1 MRGSSFGRGSMSRRC
16 WEVNVFLGE
25 EGLWVILGGVRG
37 DFTRKIK
44 KKAVTDVVF
53 GTSVLTGR
61 MGFGTSNK
69 IALCCNNRFRFA
81 GDAFLARGC
90 RT

>member
-1 MRGSSFGRGSMSRRC
+1 M
-16 WEVNVFLGE
+16 NVFWRE
-25 EGLWVILGGVRG
+25 EGLWVILGGVSG
-37 DFTRKIK
+37 DFLGKIE

-53 GTSVLTGR
+53 GTFVLTGR
-61 MGFGTSNK
+61 MGFGTSSK

-81 GDAFLARGC
+81 GDAFLARSR